1 MTSLETRALQFI
13 AARLSIA
20 TRTVIRERRS
30 SVRRAARHLVH
41 PALTLEGVRQPNDH
55 HTQVQEHDVSGENGR
70 GDALALEVV
79 DRSAPATPTPS
90 SLDERIVAALGQ
102 ADRPLPFAELRTHCR
117 VRAATLYQRL
127 AVLAAA
133 GRLVKLGDGYAIA
146 RS

>member
-1 MTSLETRALQFI
+1 MGDSNLYLRRDGDELSL
-13 AARLSIA
+13 
-20 TRTVIRERRS
+20 TVEH
-30 SVRRAARHLVH
+30 RAA
-41 PALTLEGVRQPNDH
+41 PSIPGMALALAER
-55 HTQVQEHDVSGENGR
+55 GE
-70 GDALALEVV
+70 ALALEVV

-102 ADRPLPFAELRTHCR
+102 ADHPLPFAELRTHCR

-133 GRLVKLGDGYAIA
+133 GRLVKRGDGYAIA